1 MSRNAAPTTR
11 PQRPDRRVQRTRRR
25 LKEALLQLIEERSYD
40 GITIEDITEKADVG
54 RSTFYSHF
62 NSKEDLLF
70 DGFAVALRAL
80 AARAPADGGAGFRF
94 SLPLLRHI
102 GSQKRFALATLGGTA
117 NSGVQRTITTILAD
131 VVRAELERMSPSR
144 ELTRE
149 AEVSGVVGAFRGLV
163 TWWLTSGSRLS
174 AEALDRLFQRW
185 SRTTAT

>member
-1 MSRNAAPTTR
+1 MSRNAAPHTR
-11 PQRPDRRVQRTRRR
+11 PQRPDRRVQRTRHR
-25 LKEALLQLIEERSYD
+25 LKEALLQLIEERNYD
-40 GITIEDITEKADVG
+40 AITIEDITEKADVG

-62 NSKEDLLF
+62 NSKEELLF

-117 NSGVQRTITTILAD
+117 TSAVERTITTILAD
-131 VVRAELERMSPSR
+131 IVRAELERMAPSR
-144 ELTRE
+144 EVSRE
-149 AEVSGVVGAFRGLV
+149 AEVAGVVGAFRGLV

-174 AEALDRLFQRW
+174 AEALDRVFQRW
-185 SRTTAT
+185 SSVA

>member
-1 MSRNAAPTTR
+1 M
-11 PQRPDRRVQRTRRR
+11 
-25 LKEALLQLIEERSYD
+25 QLIEERRYD

-62 NSKEDLLF
+62 TSKEELLF

-80 AARAPADGGAGFRF
+80 ATRVPADGGGGFRF

-117 NSGVQRTITTILAD
+117 NSAVQRTITTILAD
-131 VVRAELERMSPSR
+131 VVRAELERMSPAR
-144 ELTRE
+144 EPTRE

-174 AEALDRLFQRW
+174 AEALDRVFQRW
-185 SRTTAT
+185 SRAVPS